1 MTGRNVAV
9 ALALGLFATSVAAD
23 NAVRRGGSSSSGS
36 RDTGSRHTPG
46 VHGSGASSR
55 SGGSG
60 GGSGLSSRDRGSSRG
75 LTPAQRRQ
83 PRPGTGTGGRRGYGY
98 YPRAY
103 YPGYYSGYY
112 SGYYPGGFYGYGS
125 YWWPYGSFYYGGGSY
140 YPYAGSVYQRYYGD
154 RGSVRLLVDPSKARV
169 YVDGYY
175 AGVVDDFDG
184 LFQRLHVSPG
194 RHEIALK
201 LEGYQSHR
209 VKVYVAPGST
219 LKIHY
224 DMQEGTGPETFEDLA
239 GDVDERYTRRGDRY
253 DRRSREADEEL
264 DEGRSRGGEDADMGR
279 LRLTVR
285 PEDASVYVDGQFKG
299 SGRQAASIELP
310 PGRHRVEVVR
320 PGFRTEE
327 RDVEVEPGATRV
339 VEVELQ
345 RP

>member
-1 MTGRNVAV
+1 MTGRHLAV
-9 ALALGLFATSVAAD
+9 ALALGLFATSAAAD
-23 NAVRRGGSSSSGS
+23 NAVRRGGSSSGGS

-46 VHGSGASSR
+46 MHGSGGSSR
-55 SGGSG
+55 SGG
-60 GGSGLSSRDRGSSRG
+60 GGSSWSSGDRGSSRD

-98 YPRAY
+98 YYPRFY
-103 YPGYYSGYY
+103 YPGYY
-112 SGYYPGGFYGYGS
+112 GGLYGYG
-125 YWWPYGSFYYGGGSY
+125 YGWPYGSFYYGGGY
-140 YPYAGSVYQRYYGD
+140 YPYAYGPYGGSVYHRYYGD
-154 RGSVRLLVDPSKARV
+154 RGSLRLLVDPSKARV

-194 RHEIALK
+194 RHEIGFR

-209 VKVYVAPGST
+209 VKVYVASGAT

-224 DMQEGTGPETFEDLA
+224 DLREGSGPETFEDLA
-239 GDVDERYTRRGDRY
+239 GDVDERYTRRDDRY
-253 DRRSREADEEL
+253 DRRSREAGEEDV
-264 DEGRSRGGEDADMGR
+264 DEGRSPRGEEADMGR

-285 PEDASVYVDGQFKG
+285 PEDASVYVDGQFRG
-299 SGRQAASIELP
+299 SGRQVASIELP

-327 RDVEVEPGATRV
+327 RDVEVEPGATREM
-339 VEVELQ
+339 EVELQ